1 MLHAWLFLYLYNF
14 YFVCIHIVILN
25 MDSENFFLLLPRQL
39 RNSGSASLEQLHN
52 FNPDQNML
60 GHLVWKVGVTKHFA
74 TLTRILLL
82 IRSWSILLQYPLPQ
96 AMLILSEKARECMK
110 STLHQG
116 ERVGK
121 MGHFDGYWVSVPSF
135 KFVFVWFLTLE
146 SFTYLNH
153 LNWFELHLV
162 TPLNCPPPPPLRRR
176 SLGLSCNPLQQTS
189 AETNGKETLTNNSTL
204 PDLGS
209 DVGPWEI

>member
-1 MLHAWLFLYLYNF
+1 MLYAWLFLYLYNF

-25 MDSENFFLLLPRQL
+25 MNSEKFFLLLPRQL
-39 RNSGSASLEQLHN
+39 RNSGSVSLEQRN
-52 FNPDQNML
+52 KFNPDQNIL

-74 TLTRILLL
+74 TLTRIILL
-82 IRSWSILLQYPLPQ
+82 IRSWGILLQYPLPQ
-96 AMLILSEKARECMK
+96 TMLILSEKARECMK

-146 SFTYLNH
+146 SFT
-153 LNWFELHLV
+153 
-162 TPLNCPPPPPLRRR
+162 
-176 SLGLSCNPLQQTS
+176 
-189 AETNGKETLTNNSTL
+189 
-204 PDLGS
+204 
-209 DVGPWEI
+209 